1 MPKVYHGCKHHVMRL
16 KEIENQ
22 QWCLTGQIQVEI
34 KKKLTTFDWIEDK
47 EETLRDSSLTELD
60 FTQNYSR
67 SKQNWYVITKKGEDP
82 IGLFKFDTIP
92 AAGKQWCYTVF

>member
-47 EETLRDSSLTELD
+47 EETL
-60 FTQNYSR
+60 
-67 SKQNWYVITKKGEDP
+67 
-82 IGLFKFDTIP
+82 
-92 AAGKQWCYTVF
+92 

>member
-1 MPKVYHGCKHHVMRL
+1 MRL

-47 EETLRDSSLTELD
+47 EETL
-60 FTQNYSR
+60 
-67 SKQNWYVITKKGEDP
+67 
-82 IGLFKFDTIP
+82 
-92 AAGKQWCYTVF
+92 